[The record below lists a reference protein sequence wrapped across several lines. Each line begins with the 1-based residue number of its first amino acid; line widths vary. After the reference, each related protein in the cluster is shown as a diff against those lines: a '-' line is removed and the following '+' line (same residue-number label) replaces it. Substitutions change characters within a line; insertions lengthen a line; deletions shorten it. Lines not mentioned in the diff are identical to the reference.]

1 MAIFHLNYRGC
12 SPATGA
18 GAVRKAAYQSGQAL
32 VEERSGQLC
41 DYARKERVVEEGLS
55 LPGGVPPIGRGELW
69 NGAERAWAEG
79 GGGHPRGARGDWVG
93 VAVARA
99 AGGRPPG
106 GGGGAPGGGGGVCV
120 GGAPPARRP
129 PAPRAC
135 VRDFCGMF
143 PAKAC
148 DWAIHDDGR
157 GGNPH
162 AHVLVSALDIS
173 AQGFIQRTKAEKGQC
188 WYLCQ
193 DAHGQQ
199 APIRATDWKA
209 AKADGWEK
217 IYNFKDGRRLTMK
230 QAKAEG
236 LGTKDRT
243 SKRPV
248 QMHRISGQAARDV
261 GSAELT
267 AVRAAWAEIA
277 NRHLAAHAAATGT
290 TAQVIDHRSNKDR
303 GLDEQPTVHEGG
315 TGLIGH
321 ADRVKLNKEIRDRN
335 ARLRVL
341 RAELQQEGA
350 ALEQLQREV
359 AELERQRGRI
369 EKAKRGRAQGRHRG
383 ALAKRRRVAMATA
396 AAAADAQRRVAMAT
410 ADQVDTR
417 AEMIAQ
423 LDEQIAALDL
433 KIRQL
438 QGGNSAA
445 MLSGPL
451 LKAAGLGVERRKLAD
466 ERARL
471 AGEDPAPRKPE
482 PPQAEQKRPRGHK
495 PKH

>member
-1 MAIFHLNYRGC
+1 MAIYHLNARGC
-12 SPATGA
+12 SPSTGA

-41 DYARKERVVEEGLS
+41 DYARKERVAAQGLA
-55 LPGGVPPIGRGELW
+55 LPAGTPPIDRGALW
-69 NGAERAWAEG
+69 NEAERVWAEAG
-79 GGGHPRGARGDWVG
+79 GGKELVAKRFEFALPVELDERGRL
-93 VAVARA
+93 
-99 AGGRPPG
+99 
-106 GGGGAPGGGGGVCV
+106 
-120 GGAPPARRP
+120 
-129 PAPRAC
+129 AC
-135 VRDFCGMF
+135 VRDFCALF
-143 PAKAC
+143 PTKAC

-162 AHVLVSALDIS
+162 AHVLVSALDLG

-261 GSAELT
+261 GSAELM

-383 ALAKRRRVAMATA
+383 ALAKRRRTAMATA
-396 AAAADAQRRVAMAT
+396 AAAAAAQQRVAA
-410 ADQVDTR
+410 AAVDQTDTR
-417 AEMIAQ
+417 AELLVQ

-438 QGGNSAA
+438 QSGGTAK

-451 LKAAGLGVERRKLAD
+451 LKAVELGAERKKLAD
-466 ERARL
+466 ERNRL
-471 AGEDPAPRKPE
+471 AGGGPAPRRPE
-482 PPQAEQKRPRGHK
+482 PPRPEQNRPRGPRH
-495 PKH
+495 

>member
-32 VEERSGQLC
+32 VEERTGQLC

-69 NGAERAWAEG
+69 NVAERAWAEG
-79 GGGHPRGARGDWVG
+79 GGGNEL
-93 VAVARA
+93 VALRYEFALPIELDA
-99 AGGRPPG
+99 DGR
-106 GGGGAPGGGGGVCV
+106 
-120 GGAPPARRP
+120 
-129 PAPRAC
+129 RAC

-148 DWAIHDDGR
+148 DWSIHDDGS

-162 AHVLVSALDIS
+162 AHVLVSALDLG

-261 GSAELT
+261 GSAELM

-315 TGLIGH
+315 AGLIGH
-321 ADRVKLNKEIRDRN
+321 ADRVKLNEEIKARN
-335 ARLRVL
+335 ERLRVL

-350 ALEQLQREV
+350 TLEQLQREV

-369 EKAKRGRAQGRHRG
+369 ERSKRGRAQGRHKG

-396 AAAADAQRRVAMAT
+396 AAAAETQRRMAMA
-410 ADQVDTR
+410 AANQVDTR
-417 AEMIAQ
+417 VEMIAQ
-423 LDEQIAALDL
+423 LDEQIADL
-433 KIRQL
+433 GQEMHRL
-438 QGGNSAA
+438 QRGGTATMMPSN
-445 MLSGPL
+445 LI
-451 LKAAGLGVERRKLAD
+451 KAAKLAAERKKLAD
-466 ERARL
+466 ERDRL
-471 AGEDPAPRKPE
+471 AGGMA
-482 PPQAEQKRPRGHK
+482 QAESPELEPEDGRRRGPRR
-495 PKH
+495 

>member
-1 MAIFHLNYRGC
+1 MAIYHLNARGC
-12 SPATGA
+12 SPSTGA

-32 VEERSGQLC
+32 VEERSGRLC
-41 DYARKERVVEEGLS
+41 DYARKERVTAQGLA
-55 LPGGVPPIGRGELW
+55 LPAAAPPIDRGTLW
-69 NGAERAWAEG
+69 NEAERVWAEAG
-79 GGGHPRGARGDWVG
+79 GGKELVAKRFEFALPVELDERGRLE
-93 VAVARA
+93 
-99 AGGRPPG
+99 
-106 GGGGAPGGGGGVCV
+106 
-120 GGAPPARRP
+120 
-129 PAPRAC
+129 C
-135 VRDFCGMF
+135 VRDFCALF

-162 AHVLVSALDIS
+162 AHVLVSALDFG
-173 AQGFIQRTKAEKGQC
+173 ADGFTPRAKSQKGQS
-188 WYLCQ
+188 WYLVER
-193 DAHGQQ
+193 DGGERIAVP
-199 APIRATDWKA
+199 AKDWAA
-209 AKADGWEK
+209 AKAAGWQK
-217 IYNFKDGRRLTMK
+217 LYNFEDGKRRTMK
-230 QAKAEG
+230 QARAEG
-236 LGTKDRT
+236 LGTKDRV
-243 SKRPV
+243 SKSPV
-248 QMHRISGQAARDV
+248 KMHRTEGRSAREV
-261 GSAELT
+261 EKEQLVE
-267 AVRAAWAEIA
+267 VRAAWASIA
-277 NRHLAAHAAATGT
+277 NRHLAAHAVATGT

-369 EKAKRGRAQGRHRG
+369 EKAKRGRVQGRHRG

-396 AAAADAQRRVAMAT
+396 AAAADAQRRVAMAI

-433 KIRQL
+433 KMRHL
-438 QGGNSAA
+438 QRGGTALMMPSN
-445 MLSGPL
+445 LI
-451 LKAAGLGVERRKLAD
+451 KAAELAADRRRLAD

-471 AGEDPAPRKPE
+471 AGEDTSPRKPE
-482 PPQAEQKRPRGHK
+482 PPRPGQNRPRGHK

>member
-1 MAIFHLNYRGC
+1 MAIYHLNARGC
-12 SPATGA
+12 SPSTGA

-41 DYARKERVVEEGLS
+41 DYARKERVAAQGLA
-55 LPGGVPPIGRGELW
+55 LPAGTPPIDRGALW
-69 NGAERAWAEG
+69 NEAERVWAEAG
-79 GGGHPRGARGDWVG
+79 GGKELVAKRFEFALPVELDERGRL
-93 VAVARA
+93 
-99 AGGRPPG
+99 
-106 GGGGAPGGGGGVCV
+106 
-120 GGAPPARRP
+120 
-129 PAPRAC
+129 AC
-135 VRDFCGMF
+135 VRDFCALF
-143 PAKAC
+143 PTKAC

-162 AHVLVSALDIS
+162 AHVLVSALDLG
-173 AQGFIQRTKAEKGQC
+173 AEGFVPRTKAQKGQS
-188 WYLCQ
+188 WYLVQ
-193 DAHGQQ
+193 NDGGERIAV
-199 APIRATDWKA
+199 PATGWAA
-209 AKADGWEK
+209 AKAAGWQK
-217 IYNFKDGRRLTMK
+217 LYNFEDGKRRTMK
-230 QAKAEG
+230 QARADG
-236 LGTKDRT
+236 LGTKDRV
-243 SKRPV
+243 SKSPV
-248 QMHRISGQAARDV
+248 KMHRTEGRSAREV
-261 GSAELT
+261 EKEQLVE
-267 AVRAAWAEIA
+267 VRAAWAEIA
-277 NRHLAAHAAATGT
+277 NRRLAAHAAATGT
-290 TAQVIDHRSNKDR
+290 AAVAIDHRSNRDR

-315 TGLIGH
+315 AGLIGH

-341 RAELQQEGA
+341 RAELQQEGVA
-350 ALEQLQREV
+350 VEQLQREV

-451 LKAAGLGVERRKLAD
+451 LKAAGLGIERRKLAD

>member
-32 VEERSGQLC
+32 VEERTGQLC

-79 GGGHPRGARGDWVG
+79 GGGNEL
-93 VAVARA
+93 VALRYEFALPIELDA
-99 AGGRPPG
+99 DGR
-106 GGGGAPGGGGGVCV
+106 
-120 GGAPPARRP
+120 
-129 PAPRAC
+129 RAC

-162 AHVLVSALDIS
+162 AHVLVSALDLG
-173 AQGFIQRTKAEKGQC
+173 AQGFIQRTKGEKGQC

-321 ADRVKLNKEIRDRN
+321 DDRVKLNKEIRDRN

-341 RAELQQEGA
+341 RAELQQEGVA
-350 ALEQLQREV
+350 VEQLQREV

-396 AAAADAQRRVAMAT
+396 AAAVEAQQRVTAAT
-410 ADQVDTR
+410 ADQTDTK
-417 AEMIAQ
+417 AELLGQ
-423 LDEQIAALDL
+423 LDEQIAALDQEVH
-433 KIRQL
+433 RL
-438 QGGNSAA
+438 QHDSAATLGGN
-445 MLSGPL
+445 L
-451 LKAAGLGVERRKLAD
+451 LKATELAAERKRLAT
-466 ERARL
+466 ERDRL
-471 AGEDPAPRKPE
+471 AGNDDAPYKPE
-482 PPQAEQKRPRGHK
+482 PPRPEQGRRSHK

>member
-32 VEERSGQLC
+32 VEERTGQLC

-79 GGGHPRGARGDWVG
+79 GGGNEL
-93 VAVARA
+93 VALRYEFALPIELDA
-99 AGGRPPG
+99 DGR
-106 GGGGAPGGGGGVCV
+106 
-120 GGAPPARRP
+120 
-129 PAPRAC
+129 RAC

-148 DWAIHDDGR
+148 DWSIHDDG
-157 GGNPH
+157 
-162 AHVLVSALDIS
+162 
-173 AQGFIQRTKAEKGQC
+173 

-261 GSAELT
+261 GSAELM

-383 ALAKRRRVAMATA
+383 ALAKRRRP
-396 AAAADAQRRVAMAT
+396 R
-410 ADQVDTR
+410 
-417 AEMIAQ
+417 
-423 LDEQIAALDL
+423 
-433 KIRQL
+433 
-438 QGGNSAA
+438 
-445 MLSGPL
+445 PL
-451 LKAAGLGVERRKLAD
+451 R
-466 ERARL
+466 
-471 AGEDPAPRKPE
+471 
-482 PPQAEQKRPRGHK
+482 
-495 PKH
+495 

>member
-32 VEERSGQLC
+32 VEERTGQLC

-69 NGAERAWAEG
+69 NVAERAWAEG
-79 GGGHPRGARGDWVG
+79 GGGNEL
-93 VAVARA
+93 VALRYEFALPIELDA
-99 AGGRPPG
+99 DGR
-106 GGGGAPGGGGGVCV
+106 
-120 GGAPPARRP
+120 
-129 PAPRAC
+129 RAC

-148 DWAIHDDGR
+148 DWSIHDDGS

-162 AHVLVSALDIS
+162 AHVLVSALDLG

-248 QMHRISGQAARDV
+248 QMHG
-261 GSAELT
+261 
-267 AVRAAWAEIA
+267 
-277 NRHLAAHAAATGT
+277 
-290 TAQVIDHRSNKDR
+290 
-303 GLDEQPTVHEGG
+303 
-315 TGLIGH
+315 
-321 ADRVKLNKEIRDRN
+321 
-335 ARLRVL
+335 
-341 RAELQQEGA
+341 
-350 ALEQLQREV
+350 
-359 AELERQRGRI
+359 
-369 EKAKRGRAQGRHRG
+369 
-383 ALAKRRRVAMATA
+383 
-396 AAAADAQRRVAMAT
+396 
-410 ADQVDTR
+410 
-417 AEMIAQ
+417 
-423 LDEQIAALDL
+423 
-433 KIRQL
+433 
-438 QGGNSAA
+438 
-445 MLSGPL
+445 
-451 LKAAGLGVERRKLAD
+451 
-466 ERARL
+466 
-471 AGEDPAPRKPE
+471 
-482 PPQAEQKRPRGHK
+482 RPRGLGRDRQQAPRGTRRRNGNHGTGYR
-495 PKH
+495 PSQQ

>member
-32 VEERSGQLC
+32 VEERTGELC
-41 DYARKERVVEEGLS
+41 DYARKERVVEDGLF
-55 LPGGVPPIGRGELW
+55 LPAGVPPIDRGSLW

-79 GGGHPRGARGDWVG
+79 GGGNELVAKRYEFALPIELDAYAR
-93 VAVARA
+93 
-99 AGGRPPG
+99 
-106 GGGGAPGGGGGVCV
+106 
-120 GGAPPARRP
+120 
-129 PAPRAC
+129 RAC
-135 VRDFCGMF
+135 VLDFCALF

-162 AHVLVSALDIS
+162 AHVLVSALGIG
-173 AQGFIQRTKAEKGQC
+173 AQGFTQRTKAEKGQC
-188 WYLCQ
+188 FYLCQ
-193 DAHGQQ
+193 NARGVQ
-199 APIRATDWKA
+199 APVRATDWKQ

-217 IYNFKDGRRLTMK
+217 VYNFKDGVRRTMK

-236 LGTKDRT
+236 LGTKDRA
-243 SKRPV
+243 SKQPV
-248 QMHRISGQAARDV
+248 QMHRIARQSARDV

-315 TGLIGH
+315 AGLIGH

-350 ALEQLQREV
+350 ALERLQREV

-369 EKAKRGRAQGRHRG
+369 EKAKRGRVQGRHRG

-433 KIRQL
+433 KMRHL
-438 QGGNSAA
+438 QRGGTALMMSSNLIKATELAA
-445 MLSGPL
+445 D
-451 LKAAGLGVERRKLAD
+451 RRRLAD

-471 AGEDPAPRKPE
+471 AGEGTSPRKPE
-482 PPQAEQKRPRGHK
+482 PPRPGQNRPRGHK

>member
-1 MAIFHLNYRGC
+1 MAIYHLNARGC
-12 SPATGA
+12 SPSTGA

-41 DYARKERVVEEGLS
+41 DYARKERVTAQGLA
-55 LPGGVPPIGRGELW
+55 LPAGTPPIDRGSLW
-69 NGAERAWAEG
+69 NEAERVWSEAG
-79 GGGHPRGARGDWVG
+79 GGKELVAKRYEFALPVELDERGRL
-93 VAVARA
+93 
-99 AGGRPPG
+99 
-106 GGGGAPGGGGGVCV
+106 
-120 GGAPPARRP
+120 
-129 PAPRAC
+129 AC
-135 VRDFCGMF
+135 VRDFCALF
-143 PAKAC
+143 PTKAC

-162 AHVLVSALDIS
+162 AHVLVSALDLG
-173 AQGFIQRTKAEKGQC
+173 AEGFVPRTKAQKGQS
-188 WYLCQ
+188 WYLVQ
-193 DAHGQQ
+193 NDGGERIAV
-199 APIRATDWKA
+199 PATGWAA
-209 AKADGWEK
+209 AKAAGWQK
-217 IYNFKDGRRLTMK
+217 LYNFEDGKRRTMK
-230 QAKAEG
+230 QARAEG
-236 LGTKDRT
+236 LGTKDRV
-243 SKRPV
+243 SKSPV
-248 QMHRISGQAARDV
+248 KMHRTEGRSAREV
-261 GSAELT
+261 EKEQLVE
-267 AVRAAWAEIA
+267 VRAAWASIA

-290 TAQVIDHRSNKDR
+290 AAVAIDHRSNRDR

-315 TGLIGH
+315 AGLIGH

-341 RAELQQEGA
+341 RAELQQEGVA
-350 ALEQLQREV
+350 VEQLQREV

-451 LKAAGLGVERRKLAD
+451 LKAAGLGIERRKLAD

>member
-1 MAIFHLNYRGC
+1 MAIYHLNARGC
-12 SPATGA
+12 SPSTGA

-32 VEERSGQLC
+32 VEERSGELC
-41 DYARKERVVEEGLS
+41 DYARKERVTAEGLA
-55 LPGGVPPIGRGELW
+55 LPAAVPAVDRGALW
-69 NGAERAWAEG
+69 NEAERVWANAG
-79 GGGHPRGARGDWVG
+79 GGKELVAKRYEFALPIELDERG
-93 VAVARA
+93 
-99 AGGRPPG
+99 
-106 GGGGAPGGGGGVCV
+106 
-120 GGAPPARRP
+120 RRE
-129 PAPRAC
+129 C
-135 VRDFCGMF
+135 VRDFCALF
-143 PAKAC
+143 PTRAC

-162 AHVLVSALDIS
+162 AHVLVSALDLG
-173 AQGFIQRTKAEKGQC
+173 AEGFIPRTRSDKGQS
-188 WYLCQ
+188 WYLCEN
-193 DAHGQQ
+193 DGGERIVV
-199 APIRATDWKA
+199 PATDWAA
-209 AKADGWEK
+209 AKAAGWQK
-217 IYNFKDGRRLTMK
+217 LYNFKDGKRRTMRK
-230 QAKAEG
+230 AKAEG
-236 LGTKDRT
+236 LGTKDRV
-243 SKRPV
+243 SKSPV
-248 QMHRISGQAARDV
+248 KMHRRDGQSAREV
-261 GSAELT
+261 EKEQLVE
-267 AVRAAWAEIA
+267 VRAAWANIA
-277 NRHLAAHAAATGT
+277 NRHLAELAAATGAA
-290 TAQVIDHRSNKDR
+290 AQSIDHRSNKDR
-303 GLDEQPTVHEGG
+303 GMDEQPTVHEGG
-315 TGLIGH
+315 AGLIGH
-321 ADRVKLNKEIRDRN
+321 ADRVKLNEEIKARN
-335 ARLRVL
+335 ERLRVL

-350 ALEQLQREV
+350 TLEQLQREV

-369 EKAKRGRAQGRHRG
+369 ERSKRGRAQGRHKG

-451 LKAAGLGVERRKLAD
+451 LKAAGLGIERRKLAD

>member
-32 VEERSGQLC
+32 VEERSGELC
-41 DYARKERVVEEGLS
+41 DYARKERVTAEGLA
-55 LPGGVPPIGRGELW
+55 LPAAVPAVDRGALW
-69 NGAERAWAEG
+69 NEAERVWANAG
-79 GGGHPRGARGDWVG
+79 GGKELVAKRYEFALPIELDERG
-93 VAVARA
+93 
-99 AGGRPPG
+99 
-106 GGGGAPGGGGGVCV
+106 
-120 GGAPPARRP
+120 RRE
-129 PAPRAC
+129 C
-135 VRDFCGMF
+135 VRDFCALF
-143 PAKAC
+143 PTRAC

-162 AHVLVSALDIS
+162 AHVLVSALDLG
-173 AQGFIQRTKAEKGQC
+173 AEGFIPRTRSDKGQS

-315 TGLIGH
+315 AGLIGH

-341 RAELQQEGA
+341 RSELQNEGA

-369 EKAKRGRAQGRHRG
+369 ERSKRGRAQGRHKG

-396 AAAADAQRRVAMAT
+396 AAAAETQRRMAMA
-410 ADQVDTR
+410 AANQVDTR
-417 AEMIAQ
+417 VEMIAQ

-433 KIRQL
+433 KIRTL

-451 LKAAGLGVERRKLAD
+451 REAAALGVERRKLAD

-471 AGEDPAPRKPE
+471 AGEDPAPRRPE
-482 PPQAEQKRPRGHK
+482 PPQTEQKHRG

>member
-79 GGGHPRGARGDWVG
+79 GGGNEL
-93 VAVARA
+93 VALRYEFALPIELDA
-99 AGGRPPG
+99 AGR
-106 GGGGAPGGGGGVCV
+106 
-120 GGAPPARRP
+120 
-129 PAPRAC
+129 RAC

-383 ALAKRRRVAMATA
+383 APAKRRRVAMATA